1 MTRGIMTSIGLS
13 SVGEDILC
21 LIAFEVG
28 HLAVI
33 TFLKNC
39 TFPLGWIIWKEN
51 KVIYVEGMRKK
62 TKNIV
67 SVQL

>member
-1 MTRGIMTSIGLS
+1 MTSIGLS

-39 TFPLGWIIWKEN
+39 TFPLG
-51 KVIYVEGMRKK
+51 
-62 TKNIV
+62 
-67 SVQL
+67 